1 LSILLCSQANS
12 SQQSNLQLTSK
23 DLEYL
28 LPNYVETGPSKDLC
42 VAYQDNAEV
51 NRIGPIVLT
60 TSKMFADN
68 NSTGENPNATCWEIL
83 TLRLGRFAREH
94 IAKHGAKSITDD
106 MLQREARLILYN
118 DADGWDQTA
127 ADNPEWLTLFKKA
140 HGIDASATASVKG
153 EHHSSPLYNRLR
165 LLIKEADVIAQHDL
179 YEDLGLHTNSVLD
192 PSFNLNNFRCLD
204 IVEDHPNR
212 FLAMQCSLSGSVRV
226 IGDAMREADIRRST
240 QSTPGLSG
248 SNSPTSLLSQ
258 APLMEISPDA
268 SLNMSSTAIGES
280 ANVGLVS
287 FDTAFSMPP
296 ISEKMCNEQGEE
308 IVPDTAD
315 FQFPSWDQL
324 PEEFQNPTS
333 SADLSL
339 TIPISSTSF
348 SMPNVESSTDEFMAW
363 DNEEMNF
370 TMDMDLDLDM
380 DLNAF

>member
-1 LSILLCSQANS
+1 LYTYPCGQANPN
-12 SQQSNLQLTSK
+12 QQSNLQLTSK

-28 LPNYVETGPSKDLC
+28 LPNYSETGPSRDLC
-42 VAYQDNAEV
+42 VAYQDDAEV

-68 NSTGENPNATCWEIL
+68 NLTGENPNATCWEIL

-94 IAKHGAKSITDD
+94 IAKHGANSITDD

-127 ADNPEWLTLFKKA
+127 ADNPEWLNLFKKA
-140 HGIDASATASVKG
+140 HGIDATVTARVQG
-153 EHHSSPLYNRLR
+153 EHHQSPLYSRLR
-165 LLIKEADVIAQHDL
+165 LLIKEADVTAQHDL

-204 IVEDHPNR
+204 IVEDQPDR
-212 FLAMQCSLSGSVRV
+212 FLAIQCSLTGSVRLL
-226 IGDAMREADIRRST
+226 GDANTLQST
-240 QSTPGLSG
+240 QSPPALSG
-248 SNSPTSLLSQ
+248 STSPTSLLSQ
-258 APLMEISPDA
+258 APLMEISPDTSHSVGNA
-268 SLNMSSTAIGES
+268 AVGDS
-280 ANVGLVS
+280 ANVGPMS
-287 FDTAFSMPP
+287 FSPLDNAFSMPP
-296 ISEKMCNEQGEE
+296 IVEKLCNEQGEE
-308 IVPDTAD
+308 IIPDTAD

-333 SADLSL
+333 SADLSS
-339 TIPISSTSF
+339 TIPVSTTGL
-348 SMPNVESSTDEFMAW
+348 SMPHVETNLDEFMAW

-380 DLNAF
+380 DLNTF

>member
-1 LSILLCSQANS
+1 M
-12 SQQSNLQLTSK
+12 
-23 DLEYL
+23 
-28 LPNYVETGPSKDLC
+28 PNYSETGPSRDLC

-68 NSTGENPNATCWEIL
+68 NSTGANPNATCWEIL

-94 IAKHGAKSITDD
+94 IAKHGANSITDD

-140 HGIDASATASVKG
+140 HGIDASATARVQG
-153 EHHSSPLYNRLR
+153 EPYSSPLYIRLR
-165 LLIKEADVIAQHDL
+165 LLTKAADVIAQHDL

-192 PSFNLNNFRCLD
+192 PSFDLNNFRCLD

-212 FLAMQCSLSGSVRV
+212 FLAMQCSLTGSVRV
-226 IGDAMREADIRRST
+226 VGDATRETKTRRST

-258 APLMEISPDA
+258 APMIDISPGA
-268 SLNMSSTAIGES
+268 SLNMSNAGVGDS
-280 ANVGLVS
+280 ANVGPMS
-287 FDTAFSMPP
+287 FSPLDNAFSMPP
-296 ISEKMCNEQGEE
+296 IVEKMCNEQGEE
-308 IVPDTAD
+308 IVPDTTG

-333 SADLSL
+333 SADLSS
-339 TIPISSTSF
+339 TIPISTTGF
-348 SMPNVESSTDEFMAW
+348 SVPNVESSTDEFMAW

-380 DLNAF
+380 ELNAF